1 MILQVVFSIVLLGCL
16 FLFSLLEASLEG
28 LSRLSLRVLLDRE
41 SNDKI
46 KLLEGLEE
54 DRIQFLLPVQFAI
67 QGLTAIIAVLVARTL
82 LISGF
87 SNSILWPVAIMIFMV
102 VMVRQLIP
110 HWFTQNNPEAFVLV
124 LFPLMRGPYRL
135 VAFLISPI
143 LWLLSKK
150 KERFVS
156 GGRSGG
162 ESDEASEEEIQ
173 AYIDVGE
180 EAGIFEEQESELI
193 QSALE
198 FKTTLVREIMTPRS
212 QIVSIVQSATVS
224 ELAAL
229 MASSKHSRIPVYRDN
244 QDSVIGVV
252 YMRTLLSHLSEGK
265 GTEPITPLIT
275 DIRFVP
281 ETKNIRDLLKE
292 MQRESQPLAIVVS
305 EFGAVSGVVSI
316 EDLVEEIVGEIYDE
330 DELRDTG
337 LVDEGRGTFKVAGW
351 MELSDV
357 EETLG
362 HNLNDSSATTFSGL
376 VVGHLGRV
384 PQSGQKIE
392 LNGLAVKI
400 LDSDNKRINLMRVRS
415 ISDTETAAKKE
426 IN

>member
-1 MILQVVFSIVLLGCL
+1 MILQVVFLSAILGCL
-16 FLFSLLEASLEG
+16 FLFALLGAALEG
-28 LSRLSLRVLLDRE
+28 LSSVSLRVLLDRD
-41 SNDKI
+41 SNDRI
-46 KLLEGLEE
+46 KLLKGLVQ
-54 DRIQFLLPVQFAI
+54 DRIQFLLPIQFAI
-67 QGLTAIIAVLVARTL
+67 QGLTAVSAILVAQIL
-82 LISGF
+82 LISGL
-87 SNSILWPVAIMIFMV
+87 SNSILWPVAIMILMV
-102 VMVRQLIP
+102 VVVCQLIP
-110 HWFTQNNPEAFVLV
+110 NWLTQNNSEAFVLV
-124 LFPLMRGPYRL
+124 LLPLMRGPYRL
-135 VAFLISPI
+135 IAFLIAPI
-143 LWLLSKK
+143 LWLLHKK

-156 GGRSGG
+156 EWRNER

-212 QIVSIVQSATVS
+212 QMVSIVQSATVS

-244 QDSVIGVV
+244 QDSVVGVV
-252 YMRTLLSHLSEGK
+252 YMRTLVSHLSDGK
-265 GTEPITPLIT
+265 GGESITPLVT
-275 DIRFVP
+275 DIWFVP
-281 ETKNIRDLLKE
+281 ETKKVRDLLKE
-292 MQRESQPLAIVVS
+292 MQRESQPLAVVVS

-337 LVDEGRGTFKVAGW
+337 LVDEGRGVFKVAGW

-362 HNLNDSSATTFSGL
+362 HNLSYSSATTVSGL
-376 VVGHLGRV
+376 VVEHLGRV

-392 LNGLAVKI
+392 FNGLAVKI
-400 LDSDNKRINLMRVRS
+400 LDSNNKRINLMRVWS
-415 ISDTETAAKKE
+415 ISDKEATEKKE
-426 IN
+426 MS

>member
-54 DRIQFLLPVQFAI
+54 DRIQFLLPIQFAI
-67 QGLTAIIAVLVARTL
+67 QGLTAISAVLVARTL

-110 HWFTQNNPEAFVLV
+110 HWFTQNNSEAFVLV

-156 GGRSGG
+156 GGRSEG

-224 ELAAL
+224 ELASL

-265 GTEPITPLIT
+265 GTEAITPLIT
-275 DIRFVP
+275 DIWFVP

>member
-1 MILQVVFSIVLLGCL
+1 M
-16 FLFSLLEASLEG
+16 
-28 LSRLSLRVLLDRE
+28 
-41 SNDKI
+41 
-46 KLLEGLEE
+46 
-54 DRIQFLLPVQFAI
+54 
-67 QGLTAIIAVLVARTL
+67 
-82 LISGF
+82 
-87 SNSILWPVAIMIFMV
+87 
-102 VMVRQLIP
+102 
-110 HWFTQNNPEAFVLV
+110 
-124 LFPLMRGPYRL
+124 
-135 VAFLISPI
+135 ISPI

-150 KERFVS
+150 KERFIS
-156 GGRSGG
+156 EGRNGG

-212 QIVSIVQSATVS
+212 QIVSIVQSATVA
-224 ELAAL
+224 ELAML

-244 QDSVIGVV
+244 QDSVVGVV

-265 GTEPITPLIT
+265 GADSITPLIT
-275 DIRFVP
+275 DIWFVP
-281 ETKNIRDLLKE
+281 ETKKVRELLKE

-357 EETLG
+357 EGTLG
-362 HNLNDSSATTFSGL
+362 HNLSDSSAATFSGL
-376 VVGHLGRV
+376 VVEHLGRV

-392 LNGLAVKI
+392 LNGLVVKI

-415 ISDTETAAKKE
+415 ISDTETAGKKE
-426 IN
+426 TN